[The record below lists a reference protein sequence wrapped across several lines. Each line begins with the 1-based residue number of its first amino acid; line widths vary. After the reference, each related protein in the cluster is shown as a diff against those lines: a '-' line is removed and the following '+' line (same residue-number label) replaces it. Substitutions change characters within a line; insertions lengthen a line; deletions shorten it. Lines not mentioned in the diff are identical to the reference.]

1 MSISIPIKLAL
12 AAGLFATLECAFA
25 ADAGTIQQVSGNVN
39 IMSPDRT
46 SRRATARDV
55 IQSGETLVTEGRS
68 EAVVKMP
75 DDTAVL
81 LRPNTQFQF
90 SDVRYEKKPS
100 DSMVLTLLRGTA
112 RMVSGL
118 IGKTNAAQV
127 RVVASTATI
136 GIRGTDFE
144 VSVVSEDS
152 TDARAGVYNLV
163 HDGGTNIR
171 IASGQSLDVN
181 REQTAFAP
189 ARPNPGEDPL
199 QILRERPVFLQ
210 QGGGLDALIQSI
222 TIVPP
227 PPPMIFR

>member
-1 MSISIPIKLAL
+1 MSIPILVKTVLVAGLL
-12 AAGLFATLECAFA
+12 AAAQGAPG
-25 ADAGTIQQVSGNVN
+25 ADAGTIQQISGTVN
-39 IMSPDRT
+39 ILSPDRA
-46 SRRATARDV
+46 SRRASARDT

-75 DDTAVL
+75 DETAVL

-90 SDVRYEKKPS
+90 SDVKYEKKPT
-100 DSMVLTLLRGTA
+100 DSVFVTLLRGTA
-112 RMVSGL
+112 RLVSGL
-118 IGKTNAAQV
+118 VGKNNPAQM
-127 RVVASTATI
+127 RVSASTATI

-144 VSVVSEDS
+144 VSVITEDAP
-152 TDARAGVYNLV
+152 DARAGVYNLV

-171 IASGQSLDVN
+171 IASGQALDVN

-199 QILRERPVFLQ
+199 QILRERPAFLQ